1 MSQVDGVLKRCVDD
15 VWDIYDKEGEGA
27 IDAEMTKK
35 LVIATL
41 CENKAE
47 NMWSEEDFD
56 KAFEEFDKY
65 GYGYIEKRQMPQ
77 FLRKLAGI

>member
-1 MSQVDGVLKRCVDD
+1 MND
-15 VWDIYDKEGEGA
+15 VWAIYDKEGEDA
-27 IDAEMTKK
+27 IDKEQTKK

-47 NMWSEEDFD
+47 NMFDEEDFD
-56 KAFEEFDKY
+56 KAFDEFTN
-65 GYGYIEKRQMPQ
+65 GYDFIEKRQMPE